1 MSDAQ
6 MTQGDSLLKFL
17 TCGSVDDGKSTLIGH
32 MLYDAKLLFADQQQA
47 LELDSKAGSADGSLD
62 YSLLLDGLMAEREQ
76 GITIDVAY
84 RYFTTEKRSFIVADA
99 PGHEEYTRN
108 MAVGAS
114 FAELAVILLDAAK
127 GVLIQTRRHTRIC
140 SLMGIRDFVFAVNK
154 MDLIDYNAKK
164 FRQLSRE
171 INTLV
176 AEFPVHSIRIIPVSA
191 TKGDNITKPSTKM
204 PWYSGPTLL
213 HYLENVQV
221 EDRHHRGGF
230 CMPVQRIC
238 RPNQNF
244 RGFMGKIKSGQIS
257 VGDEITSLPSG
268 EKARVKDIIVGMDY
282 VQTAGAGQPVNLTL
296 DREIDISRGC
306 VLERDADCKVG
317 NLFAAK
323 VLWMDE
329 GALIPGK
336 NYLLKLGTKKT
347 PCTIQKI
354 RFQIDVNTGEKV
366 PEDRIFKNEIAYCEI
381 VTGEDIVYDLFDNNR
396 ALGGFILIDRVTNMT
411 SGCGTVQE
419 VLTRNEDITW
429 QELDITRDIRSRMK
443 NQRPLTLWFT
453 GLSGSGKS
461 TIANALEKRLVAM
474 GRHTMLLDGDNIRF
488 GLNKDLGFDR
498 ADRIENIR
506 RIAEVSKLM
515 NDAGIITLTSFIAP
529 FAADRQAAREI
540 IGADDFV
547 EVYISTPLEVCE
559 KRDVKGLYKKA
570 RAGEV
575 SYFTGISAPYE
586 VPSHADIEIDTSD
599 ITVDETV
606 DYILRELGERIASV

>member
-1 MSDAQ
+1 MDQ
-6 MTQGDSLLKFL
+6 NNTNGNSLLKFL

-32 MLYDAKLLFADQQQA
+32 MLYDAKLIFADQKQA
-47 LELDSKAGSADGSLD
+47 LELDSRAGSGDGTLD

-114 FAELAVILLDAAK
+114 FADLAVILLDATK

-154 MDLIDYNAKK
+154 MDLIDYNGKK
-164 FRQLSRE
+164 FRQLAKE
-171 INTLV
+171 INTLI
-176 AEFPVHSIRIIPVSA
+176 AEFPLHSVQIIPVSA
-191 TKGDNITKPSTKM
+191 TEGDNITTPSKRM
-204 PWYSGPTLL
+204 PWYKGPALL
-213 HYLENVQV
+213 QYLETVQV
-221 EDRHHRGGF
+221 EDQHHRKGF

-238 RPNQNF
+238 RPDRTF
-244 RGFMGKIKSGQIS
+244 RGFMGQVKSGKIS
-257 VGDEITSLPSG
+257 VGDEITALPSK
-268 EKARVKDIIVGMDY
+268 EKAMVSKILVGDKE
-282 VQTAGAGQPVNLTL
+282 VDTAVTGQPVNLTL
-296 DREIDISRGC
+296 NREIDISRGC
-306 VLERDADCKVG
+306 VLEKDAGCKVG

-336 NYLLKLGTKKT
+336 NYLLKIGTKKT

-354 RFQIDVNTGEKV
+354 RYQIDVNTGEKV

-381 VTGEDIVYDLFDNNR
+381 VTGDDIVYDLFENNR

-419 VLTRNEDITW
+419 VLTRNEDIHW
-429 QELDITRDIRSRMK
+429 QELDVTRDIRARMK
-443 NQRPLTLWFT
+443 NQKPLTLWFT
-453 GLSGSGKS
+453 GLSSSGKS
-461 TIANALEKRLVAM
+461 TLANELEKRLVAM
-474 GRHTMLLDGDNIRF
+474 GHHTMLLDGDNIRF

-515 NDAGIITLTSFIAP
+515 NDAGLIVLTSFIAP
-529 FAADRQAAREI
+529 YAADRQAAREI
-540 IGADDFV
+540 IGGDDFV

-575 SYFTGISAPYE
+575 SYFTGVSAPYE
-586 VPSHADIEIDTSD
+586 VPRHAD
-599 ITVDETV
+599 ITVDTSNLSV
-606 DYILRELGERIASV
+606 DESVQLILNQLGDRMSLV